1 MAACPREAFQDRGG
15 SGRRFRHEGNVAR
28 RACGFLLLLLARI
41 AHPPIHPRSW
51 TTFLVRHFGPLC
63 VSRPP
68 PQQIPS
74 SNSFNYSTSSTS
86 SRGRGRGGLGGL
98 GLQMQSGGSD
108 SLDPSLRSNSLHAAA
123 DDEVRRAESL
133 VGVIDRHPEL
143 EGSHSELV
151 DSFRSASLRDTG
163 SSTLRTTS
171 LRDTGSSMSSM
182 DSMGSRRRVRSL
194 AVDFTVQSRRL
205 WFSLAFFC
213 SCGA

>member
-1 MAACPREAFQDRGG
+1 MCVFSFVVVVGPHC
-15 SGRRFRHEGNVAR
+15 SP
-28 RACGFLLLLLARI
+28 
-41 AHPPIHPRSW
+41 AHPSAFLDGVFGSSFRSS
-51 TTFLVRHFGPLC
+51 

-194 AVDFTVQSRRL
+194 AVDFTVQSRRRL